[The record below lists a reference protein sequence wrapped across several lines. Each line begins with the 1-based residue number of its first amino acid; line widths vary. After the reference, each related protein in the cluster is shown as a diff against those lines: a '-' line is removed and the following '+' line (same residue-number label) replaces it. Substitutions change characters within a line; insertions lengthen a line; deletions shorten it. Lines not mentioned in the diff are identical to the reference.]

1 MEKYVRSNKN
11 ISSKIEDEVVMVDV
25 ELGKY
30 FTLNSVASSI
40 WEIVT
45 SPMTTDEIVEELMH
59 EYDIDKATCTSETK
73 TFLDE
78 LVKLGLVEK
87 VND

>member
-1 MEKYVRSNKN
+1 MEKFVRTNKN
-11 ISSKIEDEVVMVDV
+11 ISSKIEDEIVMVDV

-40 WEIVT
+40 WEIV
-45 SPMTTDEIVEELMH
+45 SEPLSMKEIVDQLME
-59 EYDIDKATCTSETK
+59 EYDIDESTCIKETK
-73 TFLDE
+73 LFLEE
-78 LVKLGLVEK
+78 LIKLGLVEI